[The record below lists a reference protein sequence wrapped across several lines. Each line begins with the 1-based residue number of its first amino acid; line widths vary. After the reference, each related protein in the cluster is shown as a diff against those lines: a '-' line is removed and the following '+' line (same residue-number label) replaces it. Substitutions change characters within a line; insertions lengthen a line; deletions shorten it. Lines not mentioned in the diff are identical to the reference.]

1 MANIDLTMLVQG
13 LTDKLAGLFPGVRIF
28 ENPSQQVMN
37 SILDDPNGK
46 RLPCFFILARPSSS
60 IKRGINRW
68 FWQPLY
74 ELVYLGELYS
84 PTQQQDYL
92 VAAQILDE
100 NLETFTAGAGGPLV
114 RTYNRKWTIEL
125 QALHY
130 LLDIKQFVRL
140 PAPQVPFMQTYELN
154 QTVKGDDVDVMHSA
168 LIKTTTP

>member
-28 ENPSQQVMN
+28 DNPSQQVMN

-60 IKRGINRW
+60 IKHGINRW
-68 FWQPLY
+68 LWQPLY

-84 PTQQQDYL
+84 TTQQSDYL
-92 VAAQILDE
+92 AAAQTLDE

-140 PAPQVPFMQTYELN
+140 PAPRAPYMQTYDLY
-154 QTVKGDDVDVMHSA
+154 QKVKGDDVDVMHSGNA
-168 LIKTTTP
+168 GATTP